1 MLQMIFRKGKKQSPI
16 DDQPMDQGLKTG
28 IQLPSFSAVAITGS
42 FWDLFVA
49 WRASRRWSA
58 LLACVIPLLLAGS
71 VLACVA
77 ASKLVANSE
86 KLAWYGTKADEQLKL
101 LHDAKENEKPTVDNL
116 ANIDVSRNNY
126 IELLFKRVLQL
137 EENNKLA
144 RFYVASN
151 MARYG
156 RVGAAMVMMQELA
169 PANDKGLEL
178 AHEWIAQQMI
188 NQAQRGQQLDIALLK
203 HHLKHA
209 TSKQDFSPILLLLYS
224 QLLQQES
231 NVEEATALLKKAASS
246 DTRLQLNATAIFMQ
260 RGMQGQATAAADAL
274 IKEFSKKFD
283 DDPTD
288 EYRLLVAQAYSLSRR
303 LDQAINVLQEG
314 VRLKPNSG
322 QMRRALSN
330 ALRFKFRTTIVKASG
345 QVRMGLDYLNIAI
358 AADPTNEG
366 VQDELTLVASLGLST
381 TEPGIESL
389 RKQIAVGGTSY
400 AARLL
405 LAEAAYRKNDLDD
418 AINNFELILAELP
431 NMTLAIN
438 NLAMIM
444 AKRDP
449 TKVKESI
456 ELINKAIEIN
466 PKFAEYYDT
475 RGELYLID
483 QRKEETIEDFKK
495 VVELDPGRVATHER
509 IIAMYREL
517 GRESDAL
524 EHEKILAKVRELIAL
539 RKEQQ
544 AQNDQ
549 AKKDASDNQAQ
560 PNSTSTGTTPTDST
574 SATSESTDASPNATP
589 NATPSVP
596 AATDTPNSTTA
607 PKPES
612 PASETGATIEAL
624 QPKETQP
631 ASDNP
636 ADKNAIDRLLGLQ
649 I

>member
-1 MLQMIFRKGKKQSPI
+1 MIQMIFRRGKKQDI
-16 DDQPMDQGLKTG
+16 LEDQPMDQGLKTG

-49 WRASRRWSA
+49 WRASRRWLSIFA
-58 LLACVIPLLLAGS
+58 FFIPLLLAGS
-71 VLACVA
+71 VLICVGL
-77 ASKLVANSE
+77 SKLVANSE
-86 KLAWYGTKADEQLKL
+86 KLSWYGSKADEQLKL
-101 LHDAKENEKPTVDNL
+101 LNEAKEKERPSVDNL

-126 IELLFKRVLQL
+126 VELLFKRVLQL
-137 EENNKLA
+137 EQDNKLA

-156 RVGAAMVMMQELA
+156 RVGAAVIMMQELA
-169 PANDKGLEL
+169 PETEKGLEL
-178 AHEWIAQQMI
+178 AHEWLAQQMI
-188 NQAQRGQQLDIALLK
+188 SQSQRGQELDISSLK

-260 RGMQGQATAAADAL
+260 RGMQSQATAAADAL

-283 DDPTD
+283 DDPND
-288 EYRLLVAQAYSLSRR
+288 EYRLLVAQAYSLSSR
-303 LDQAINVLQEG
+303 LDQAISVLQEG

-381 TEPGIESL
+381 TEPGLESL

-405 LAEAAYRKNDLDD
+405 LAEAAYRKKDLDD

-444 AKRDP
+444 AKKDP
-449 TKVKESI
+449 SRVKEAI

-466 PKFAEYYDT
+466 PRFAEYYDT

-483 QRKEETIEDFKK
+483 QRKEDTIEDFKK
-495 VVELDPGRVATHER
+495 VVELDPGRVPTHER

-517 GRESDAL
+517 GREDEAA
-524 EHEKILAKVRELIAL
+524 EHEKILAKVKELIAI
-539 RKEQQ
+539 RKEQLQQGEQ
-544 AQNDQ
+544 ARKN
-549 AKKDASDNQAQ
+549 ASSNPASTE
-560 PNSTSTGTTPTDST
+560 PTTPAPRSTSDSDVPT
-574 SATSESTDASPNATP
+574 TDAAGT
-589 NATPSVP
+589 
-596 AATDTPNSTTA
+596 
-607 PKPES
+607 ES
-612 PASETGATIEAL
+612 PAARDSSQGTSAERDE
-624 QPKETQP
+624 
-631 ASDNP
+631 
-636 ADKNAIDRLLGLQ
+636 
-649 I
+649 